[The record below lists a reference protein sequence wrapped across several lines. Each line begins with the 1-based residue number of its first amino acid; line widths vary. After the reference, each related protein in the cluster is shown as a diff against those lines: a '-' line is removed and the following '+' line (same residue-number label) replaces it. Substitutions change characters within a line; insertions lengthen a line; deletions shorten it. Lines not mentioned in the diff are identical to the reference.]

1 MKQTRILYGQLA
13 GRNGSPRRTRV
24 VDGFAR
30 SMTLE
35 SVTSRWVSALMRP
48 GLSAPTSNQHPQRS
62 EYQHTRT
69 HTSSGPIAG
78 RCRSPSIDDNS
89 MRAGGSRQS
98 RRAGR
103 PAMEGRAHAN
113 DGSPFQ
119 LITIF
124 LTAAVVR
131 VSVCVSLHTAHL
143 VVTSQSERPFAG
155 IV

>member
-1 MKQTRILYGQLA
+1 MFVDDDVGALKQTRILYGQLA

-35 SVTSRWVSALMRP
+35 CQLSVGVGVDEARPECAYFEPASTTSRIPA
-48 GLSAPTSNQHPQRS
+48 
-62 EYQHTRT
+62 YT
-69 HTSSGPIAG
+69 HTHTLSGPIAG

-103 PAMEGRAHAN
+103 PAIEGRAHAN

-124 LTAAVVR
+124 LTAAAGSSVN
-131 VSVCVSLHTAHL
+131 VCVCPSTLPTWL
-143 VVTSQSERPFAG
+143 
-155 IV
+155 